1 MNSTSQTIVNYQ
13 FNNYTT
19 TSIITHMKQE
29 FKTYDQVK
37 DVIVEYVSFVMNLM
51 DDNTSADPANI
62 EMNDRKRRMLHERI
76 ITAFGYSPSHYRA
89 GKMFST
95 DVLEKLIK
103 HHNGN
108 VEQIS
113 LSLYAVIQDRI
124 DNMELDISYPRAR
137 YVEKRKMEDNDEF
150 SKLHMMK
157 TELETYDKDFHTLYD
172 KLLVLGEEK
181 EKAGEIKSKYDLT
194 GGFYHECNGLISR
207 MKSYCEIVETFSKM
221 PIYAYTDAAVVKYIN
236 EPFEKFITCRNRICF
251 MLWKYSKK
259 LNG

>member
-1 MNSTSQTIVNYQ
+1 
-13 FNNYTT
+13 
-19 TSIITHMKQE
+19 MKQE

-37 DVIVEYVSFVMNLM
+37 DAIVEYVSFIMNLM

-76 ITAFGYSPSHYRA
+76 VTAFGYTPTRYYGER
-89 GKMFST
+89 MFST
-95 DVLEKLIK
+95 TVLEKLIK

-113 LSLYAVIQDRI
+113 MSLYAVIQDRI
-124 DNMELDISYPRAR
+124 YNMEPDISYPQTK
-137 YVEKRKMEDNDEF
+137 YVEKRRMEDNDEF
-150 SKLHMMK
+150 SKLYMMK

-181 EKAGEIKSKYDLT
+181 VKAGEIKSKYDLV
-194 GGFYHECNGLISR
+194 GGFYHECNILTSR
-207 MKSYCEIVETFSKM
+207 MKSCCEIVESFSKM
-221 PIYAYTDAAVVKYIN
+221 PIYAYTDAAVMKYIN
-236 EPFEKFITCRNRICF
+236 EPFEKFISCRNRICF

>member
-1 MNSTSQTIVNYQ
+1 
-13 FNNYTT
+13 
-19 TSIITHMKQE
+19 MKQE

-51 DDNTSADPANI
+51 DDNISADQVNI

-76 ITAFGYSPSHYRA
+76 VTAFGYSPTHYRA

-95 DVLEKLIK
+95 DILEKLIK

-124 DNMELDISYPRAR
+124 DSMKLDISYPRTN
-137 YVEKRKMEDNDEF
+137 YVEKCRMEDNDEF

-157 TELETYDKDFHTLYD
+157 TELETYIKDFHTLYD
-172 KLLVLGEEK
+172 NLLALGEEK
-181 EKAGEIKSKYDLT
+181 VKAGEIKSKYDLV
-194 GGFYHECNGLISR
+194 GGFYHEYNGLISR
-207 MKSYCEIVETFSKM
+207 MKSYCEIVEIFSTM
-221 PIYAYTDAAVVKYIN
+221 PMYAYTEAAVEKYIN
-236 EPFEKFITCRNRICF
+236 EPVNKFVECRNKICF
-251 MLWKYSKK
+251 MLWKYTKV
-259 LNG
+259 LNNG